1 MSSESI
7 PAASSRRKKII
18 GAAAF
23 SAAMAAGGLV
33 GAIVAAP
40 QFSGAQE
47 ATTTA
52 PATTAQA
59 DPATPATPADPAAPA
74 DDSTK
79 PPRDPKLGGHVGA
92 NGAKEEL
99 LTGDTAAKVT
109 AAALAANPGA
119 TIDRVETD
127 VDGATYEAHMTLADG
142 SHITVLFDANF
153 AISGTET
160 GHAKR

>member
-7 PAASSRRKKII
+7 PASSARRKKII

-23 SAAMAAGGLV
+23 GVAMTAGGLV
-33 GAIVAAP
+33 GAIVGAP

-52 PATTAQA
+52 PAAASA
-59 DPATPATPADPAAPA
+59 DPATTTAPADPAAPA
-74 DDSTK
+74 DATTK
-79 PPRDPKLGGHVGA
+79 PARDPKVGGHVGA

-142 SHITVLFDANF
+142 SHVTVLFDANF
-153 AISGTET
+153 AITGTET
-160 GHAKR
+160 GHGKR